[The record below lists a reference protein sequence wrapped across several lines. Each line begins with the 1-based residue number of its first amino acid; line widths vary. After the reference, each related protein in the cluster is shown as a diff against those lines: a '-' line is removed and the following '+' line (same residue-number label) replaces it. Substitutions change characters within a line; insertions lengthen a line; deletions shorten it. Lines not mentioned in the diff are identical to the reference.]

1 MKLPLVPLLA
11 GWVLCLMAAGPG
23 LSNSAAA
30 DVSGWGALTPPQ
42 KQVLAP
48 LQKDWPRLDAQRRQ
62 KWLEVASRF
71 NSLPIEEQARVK
83 ERMVEWARMSPAQ
96 RTRARLVFQEA
107 RQLPADERQARWQAY
122 RSLSPEA
129 RQALAQRANPTTRPA
144 PPLARAEPNASP
156 AAKRN
161 LVQAGAAQPP
171 KAVAPTVLQARPGA
185 TTTTMATRAT
195 PPLHHQAGLPKIAA
209 TPTFVDQA
217 TLLPKRGPQGAA
229 ARSVASQE
237 VQTKPHQQP

>member
-1 MKLPLVPLLA
+1 MKPVLRALLA
-11 GWVLCLMAAGPG
+11 GLMLCALASGPVAAAG
-23 LSNSAAA
+23 AAA
-30 DVSGWGALTPPQ
+30 DGAAWSRLTVAQ
-42 KQVLAP
+42 KQVLEP
-48 LQKDWPRLDAQRRQ
+48 LQKDWPGLDAQRRE
-62 KWLEVASRF
+62 KWVEVASRF
-71 NSLPIEEQARVK
+71 NTLPAEEQVRVK

-122 RSLSPEA
+122 SSLSPEA
-129 RQALAQRANPTTRPA
+129 RQALAQRSNPPARPA
-144 PPLARAEPNASP
+144 ASVARTEPQGANP

-161 LVQAGAAQPP
+161 LVQAGAAHPP
-171 KAVAPTVLQARPGA
+171 KAIAPTVVQARPGA
-185 TTTTMATRAT
+185 TTTPMATKAT

-229 ARSVASQE
+229 ARSVASRE
-237 VQTKPHQQP
+237 SASQP